1 MVSSTCSGSQRTRC
15 SAPDASQGAG
25 VPVMVCVTG
34 STLTSRSSALSLSP
48 MATSPSAS
56 GGGGADDCLVFLGGG
71 TTTVISSPSL
81 LAFLPFIEDFS
92 SVMSTSWLFRGT
104 CSTGSLP
111 LELGVFPGISCGGL
125 CCGLQSK
132 GSRKNKIKEGCP
144 MTTSVISPGTRP
156 SRSSSGLVV

>member
-1 MVSSTCSGSQRTRC
+1 
-15 SAPDASQGAG
+15 
-25 VPVMVCVTG
+25 MVCVTG

-92 SVMSTSWLFRGT
+92 SVMSTSWLFLGA
-104 CSTGSLP
+104 CSTGSFP
-111 LELGVFPGISCGGL
+111 LELGVFPGISCCEPWAGD
-125 CCGLQSK
+125 CD
-132 GSRKNKIKEGCP
+132 
-144 MTTSVISPGTRP
+144 V
-156 SRSSSGLVV
+156 